1 MAGPRNGGRPRSS
14 DRVVV
19 TRPRIPRRIAALAIA
34 ASVLGGASI
43 AVATAWTV
51 SLAAGSK
58 AQAQTPSATP
68 VPTGVTAT
76 CVSGVQTKVTV
87 TWTAET
93 GAQTYT
99 VYDSTT
105 SATGPWTSIGTATAP
120 TVTFTS
126 GSLTAGGYYFAVT
139 TTLSDAAWGASTQ
152 STASANRTIGSAS
165 CA

>member
-1 MAGPRNGGRPRSS
+1 MHPAFTRK
-14 DRVVV
+14 VVALTV
-19 TRPRIPRRIAALAIA
+19 TVALI
-34 ASVLGGASI
+34 GAVGI

-51 SLAAGSK
+51 SVAAGSK
-58 AQAQTPSATP
+58 AQAQAPSATP

-76 CVSGVQTKVTV
+76 CVSSTQTTVTV

-105 SATGPWTSIGTATAP
+105 SATGPWTSLGPVTAP
-120 TVTFTS
+120 TVTYTS
-126 GSLTAGGYYFAVT
+126 GSLTPAGGYYFAVT

-152 STASANRTIGSAS
+152 STASAKRTIGAAS

>member
-1 MAGPRNGGRPRSS
+1 
-14 DRVVV
+14 
-19 TRPRIPRRIAALAIA
+19 
-34 ASVLGGASI
+34 
-43 AVATAWTV
+43 
-51 SLAAGSK
+51 
-58 AQAQTPSATP
+58 
-68 VPTGVTAT
+68 
-76 CVSGVQTKVTV
+76 V

-126 GSLTAGGYYFAVT
+126 ASLTAGGYYFAVT

-152 STASANRTIGSAS
+152 STASAKRTIGSAS